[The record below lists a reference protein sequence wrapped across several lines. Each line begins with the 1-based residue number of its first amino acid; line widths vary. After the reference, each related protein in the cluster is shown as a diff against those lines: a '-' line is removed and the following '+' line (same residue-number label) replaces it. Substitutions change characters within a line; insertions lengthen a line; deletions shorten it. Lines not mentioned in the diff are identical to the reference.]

1 MFIQACETMGGANNI
16 CTDKTGTLTKNQMAV
31 TSLFIEENMHT
42 HIDPKNIRES
52 TLALFCEGICT
63 NSNALPKITK
73 TSFEHG
79 GNKTECALLEMAYK
93 FGFNY
98 EKYRP
103 SDKIK
108 KVIPFSSLRKKMT
121 VVYQI
126 DDDVV
131 RVFSK
136 GAPDVLLDRCSEYI
150 NNEGMK
156 SK

>member
-1 MFIQACETMGGANNI
+1 MGGANNI
-16 CTDKTGTLTKNQMAV
+16 CTDKTGTLTKNQMSV
-31 TSLFIEENMHT
+31 TNLFIEENMHT
-42 HIDPKNIRES
+42 QIEKNNIRAE
-52 TLALFCEGICT
+52 TLNLFCEGICI

-73 TSFEHG
+73 NSFEHN
-79 GNKTECALLEMAYK
+79 GNKTECALLELANK

-108 KVIPFSSLRKKMT
+108 KVIPFSSTRKKMT
-121 VVYQI
+121 VVYQLEEE
-126 DDDVV
+126 VV

-136 GAPDVLLDRCSEYI
+136 GAPDVLLERCSEYI
-150 NNEGMK
+150 NNEGVK